1 MMRVRIEIVPG
12 GREAGRR
19 VIEELFVWNVSALAD
34 VSDYGYQFNSDPRE
48 VGTLDARY
56 VRNHERSDGAWEL
69 VRRILT
75 QEDLVEWGPGDH

>member
-19 VIEELFVWNVSALAD
+19 VIETLYVWNISALAD

-48 VGTLDARY
+48 AGTLDAKY
-56 VRNHERSDGAWEL
+56 VLNHERADGAWEL
-69 VRRILT
+69 VRRILVV
-75 QEDLVEWGPGDH
+75 EGLEEWGPGDH